1 MVIPS
6 IENVLSS
13 LESFVMPSKKMKYSK
28 SCCYNPEVSPTKYM
42 SAEEPALSQP
52 LTASE
57 VTNDDVAA
65 VNFWS
70 SSSVV
75 LAYSSDN
82 GDVSEIDLT

>member
-1 MVIPS
+1 
-6 IENVLSS
+6 
-13 LESFVMPSKKMKYSK
+13 MPSKKMKYSK

-42 SAEEPALSQP
+42 SAEEPALLQP
-52 LTASE
+52 LTTSE

-75 LAYSSDN
+75 LAYGSDN